1 MSMVKILVIDD
12 DRMNCDLLQ
21 AILTR
26 HGYDVHSATSCREG
40 LNLFRQHNP
49 RVTIF
54 DLRMPEMDGL
64 TVLKEIRAIDPQ
76 APVIILG
83 GGATELQENQARA
96 LRVTDFVRKGLS
108 LDVLVEGVNRVV
120 QQPAKRQEAAGA
132 QAGPAPD
139 TGETILIVDDDQL
152 VRDLL
157 VQFLTLRGYR
167 ALGVKD
173 GTQAVSMVEQGPP
186 DLILLDLMLPSMSGV
201 ELLRRLRDNHF
212 TGVVI
217 ILTGSYDEELLEEA
231 WSLHPQEVISKPI
244 DLEKLLAIIQ
254 LVLVCREC

>member
-1 MSMVKILVIDD
+1 MVKILVIDD

-26 HGYDVHSATSCREG
+26 HGYDVHSATSGREG
-40 LNLFRQHNP
+40 LDLFRHHNP
-49 RVTIF
+49 RVTIL

-96 LRVTDFVRKGLS
+96 LRVTDFVHKGLS

-132 QAGPAPD
+132 RAGPAPD

-173 GTQAVSMVEQGPP
+173 GTQALSMVEQGSP
-186 DLILLDLMLPSMSGV
+186 DLILLDLMLPGMSGV

>member
-1 MSMVKILVIDD
+1 VVKILVIDD
-12 DRMNCDLLQ
+12 DRMNCDLLH
-21 AILTR
+21 AVLTR
-26 HGYDVHSATSCREG
+26 HGYEVHRATSGPEG
-40 LNLFRQHNP
+40 LNLFRQHAP
-49 RVTIF
+49 RVTIL
-54 DLRMPEMDGL
+54 DLRMPGMDGL
-64 TVLKEIRAIDPQ
+64 TVLKEIRAIDPH

-120 QQPAKRQEAAGA
+120 QYPLKKEAVGG
-132 QAGPAPD
+132 QAPDSVAD
-139 TGETILIVDDDQL
+139 TGETILVVDDEQL

-167 ALGVKD
+167 AIGVKD
-173 GTQAVSMVEQGPP
+173 AHEALSVVEQSRPH
-186 DLILLDLMLPSMSGV
+186 LILLDLMLPGMSGV
-201 ELLRRLRDNHF
+201 EVLRRLRDMHF
-212 TGVVI
+212 TGATI
-217 ILTGSYDEELLEEA
+217 IVTGSYDEELLEDA
-231 WSLHPQEVISKPI
+231 WSLHPQEVIAKPI

>member
-1 MSMVKILVIDD
+1 MVKILVIDD

-21 AILTR
+21 AVLTR
-26 HGYDVHSATSCREG
+26 HGYDVHSATSG
-40 LNLFRQHNP
+40 LDGLTLFRQHNP
-49 RVTIF
+49 RVTIL

-64 TVLKEIRAIDPQ
+64 TVLMEIRAIDPH

-120 QQPAKRQEAAGA
+120 QQPARKLEAGTAA
-132 QAGPAPD
+132 PAGPASD
-139 TGETILIVDDDQL
+139 TGETILIVDDEQL

-157 VQFLTLRGYR
+157 VQFLSLRGYR

-173 GTQAVSMVEQGPP
+173 GSQALSMVEQASP
-186 DLILLDLMLPSMSGV
+186 DLILLDLMLPGMSGV
-201 ELLRRLRDNHF
+201 EVLRRLRDKHF
-212 TGVVI
+212 TGAI
-217 ILTGSYDEELLEEA
+217 IIVTGSYDEELLQDA

>member
-1 MSMVKILVIDD
+1 MVKILVIDD

-21 AILTR
+21 AVLTR
-26 HGYDVHSATSCREG
+26 HGYDVHSATSGLEG

-49 RVTIF
+49 RVTIL

-83 GGATELQENQARA
+83 GGATEVQENQARA

-120 QQPAKRQEAAGA
+120 QQPAKKPDATGV
-132 QAGPAPD
+132 QAGPATD
-139 TGETILIVDDDQL
+139 TGETVLIVDDEQL

-157 VQFLTLRGYR
+157 VQFLGLRGYR

-173 GTQAVSMVEQGPP
+173 GTQALSMVEQASP
-186 DLILLDLMLPSMSGV
+186 DLILLDLMLPGMSGV
-201 ELLRRLRDNHF
+201 EVLRRLRDKHF
-212 TGVVI
+212 TGATI
-217 ILTGSYDEELLEEA
+217 IVTGSYDEELLQDA

>member
-1 MSMVKILVIDD
+1 MVKILVIDD

-21 AILTR
+21 AVLTR
-26 HGYDVHSATSCREG
+26 HGYDVHSATSGLEG

-49 RVTIF
+49 RVTVL

-64 TVLKEIRAIDPQ
+64 TVLKEIRAIDPH

-83 GGATELQENQARA
+83 GGATEDQENQARA

-120 QQPAKRQEAAGA
+120 QQPARKPDGTGAGTGQVPEA
-132 QAGPAPD
+132 
-139 TGETILIVDDDQL
+139 GETVLVIDDEQL

-157 VQFLTLRGYR
+157 VQFLSLRGYR
-167 ALGVKD
+167 VIGVKD
-173 GTQAVSMVEQGPP
+173 GAQALSMVEQAPP
-186 DLILLDLMLPSMSGV
+186 DLILLDLMLPGMSGV
-201 ELLRRLRDNHF
+201 DVLRRLRDKHF
-212 TGVVI
+212 SGAI
-217 ILTGSYDEELLEEA
+217 IIVTGSSDEELLEDA
-231 WSLHPQEVISKPI
+231 WSLRPQEVISKPI

>member
-1 MSMVKILVIDD
+1 MVKILVIDD

-21 AILTR
+21 AVLTR
-26 HGYDVHSATSCREG
+26 HGYDVHSATSGVEG

-49 RVTIF
+49 RVTIL

-64 TVLKEIRAIDPQ
+64 TVLKEIRAIDPH

-120 QQPAKRQEAAGA
+120 QQPAPKQERALFPS
-132 QAGPAPD
+132 GPAAD
-139 TGETILIVDDDQL
+139 TGETVLILDDDQL

-157 VQFLTLRGYR
+157 VQFLSLRGYR
-167 ALGVKD
+167 ALGVRD
-173 GTQAVSMVEQGPP
+173 GAQALTMVEQAPP
-186 DLILLDLMLPSMSGV
+186 DLILLDLMLPGMNGV
-201 ELLRRLRDNHF
+201 EVLRRLREKHF
-212 TGVVI
+212 SGAVI
-217 ILTGSYDEELLEEA
+217 IVTGSYDEELLQDA
-231 WSLHPQEVISKPI
+231 WSLRPQEVISKPI
-244 DLEKLLAIIQ
+244 DLEKLLGMIQ

>member
-1 MSMVKILVIDD
+1 MVKILVIDD

-21 AILTR
+21 AVLTR
-26 HGYDVHSATSCREG
+26 HGYDVHSATSGLEG

-49 RVTIF
+49 RVTIL

-64 TVLKEIRAIDPQ
+64 TVLMEIRAIDPH

-120 QQPAKRQEAAGA
+120 QQPARKLEAGTAA
-132 QAGPAPD
+132 PAGPASD
-139 TGETILIVDDDQL
+139 TGETILIVDDEQL

-157 VQFLTLRGYR
+157 VQFLSLRGYR
-167 ALGVKD
+167 ALGVTN
-173 GTQAVSMVEQGPP
+173 GAQALAMVEQASP
-186 DLILLDLMLPSMSGV
+186 DLILLDLMLPGMSGV
-201 ELLRRLRDNHF
+201 ELLRRLREKHF
-212 TGVVI
+212 SGAIIVV
-217 ILTGSYDEELLEEA
+217 TGSYDEELLQDA
-231 WSLHPQEVISKPI
+231 WLLHPQEAISKPI

>member
-1 MSMVKILVIDD
+1 MVKILVIDD

-21 AILTR
+21 AVLTR
-26 HGYDVHSATSCREG
+26 HGYDVRSATSGLEG

-49 RVTIF
+49 RVTIL

-64 TVLKEIRAIDPQ
+64 TVLKEIRAIDPH

-83 GGATELQENQARA
+83 GGATEVQENQARA

-120 QQPAKRQEAAGA
+120 QQPARKQERSVMP
-132 QAGPAPD
+132 AGPPAD

-157 VQFLTLRGYR
+157 VQFLSLRGYR

-173 GTQAVSMVEQGPP
+173 GPQALSMVEQTPP
-186 DLILLDLMLPSMSGV
+186 DLILLDLMLPGMNGV
-201 ELLRRLRDNHF
+201 DVLRRLRDKHF
-212 TGVVI
+212 SGGVI
-217 ILTGSYDEELLEEA
+217 IVTGTYDEELLEDA

>member
-1 MSMVKILVIDD
+1 V
-12 DRMNCDLLQ
+12 
-21 AILTR
+21 LTR
-26 HGYDVHSATSCREG
+26 HGYDVHSATSG
-40 LNLFRQHNP
+40 LDGLTLFRQHNP
-49 RVTIF
+49 RVTIL

-64 TVLKEIRAIDPQ
+64 TVLMEIRAIDPH

-120 QQPAKRQEAAGA
+120 QQPARKLEAGTAA
-132 QAGPAPD
+132 PAGPASD
-139 TGETILIVDDDQL
+139 TGETILIVDDEQL

-157 VQFLTLRGYR
+157 VQFLSLRGYR
-167 ALGVKD
+167 ALGVTN
-173 GTQAVSMVEQGPP
+173 GAQALAMVEQASP
-186 DLILLDLMLPSMSGV
+186 DLILLDLMLPGMSGV
-201 ELLRRLRDNHF
+201 ELLRRLREKHF
-212 TGVVI
+212 SGAIIVV
-217 ILTGSYDEELLEEA
+217 TGSYDEELLQDA
-231 WSLHPQEVISKPI
+231 WLLHPQEAISKPI